1 MKDITIIPIKEGEL
15 PNLNFLFLDEN
26 IFDKNPENIYK
37 DIYILHFE
45 FGKEEKYS
53 TGVIVDFDKTLIN
66 NTKIF
71 IHAQPNQALQEVL

>member
-53 TGVIVDFDKTLIN
+53 T
-66 NTKIF
+66 
-71 IHAQPNQALQEVL
+71 VLL